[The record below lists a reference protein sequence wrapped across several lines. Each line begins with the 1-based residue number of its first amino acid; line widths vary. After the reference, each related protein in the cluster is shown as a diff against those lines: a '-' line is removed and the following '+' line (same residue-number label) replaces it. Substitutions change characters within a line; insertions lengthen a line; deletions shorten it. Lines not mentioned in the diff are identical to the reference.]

1 MFSDSFITINT
12 EVSVYLSM
20 LYVTIMSFF
29 SLFFLLFSFLCDF
42 GLSGPSGLP
51 YLIIMVPYF
60 LSHITS
66 SFTMF
71 ACISTWGA
79 QLTQFMF
86 KKPFSLFF
94 VKNKY

>member
-1 MFSDSFITINT
+1 
-12 EVSVYLSM
+12 M
-20 LYVTIMSFF
+20 LYVAIMSLFF
-29 SLFFLLFSFLCDF
+29 SLLFLLFSFLCNF

-60 LSHITS
+60 LSHITL

-79 QLTQFMF
+79 QLSKFTFE
-86 KKPFSLFF
+86 KPFSLFF
-94 VKNKY
+94 LKISVN